1 MNRLVG
7 CLTVLVLLVAMPAW
21 AYDGIVEKKTFA
33 MPAYATV
40 GGTTIKGVRVGYETY
55 GTLNAARDN
64 VVLVAHFYSSNSHA
78 AGKYAASDPAPGYWD
93 AIIGS
98 GKPIDTDRFFVVSS
112 DTLVNLNVKDP
123 NTITTGPASID
134 PDTGK
139 AYGMTFPIVTIRDF
153 VNVQKALL
161 DSLGIT
167 RLRAVT
173 GASMGALQALE
184 WAAAYPDMVER
195 AIPVLPAGELPAFT
209 IGWANIWAAPIRL
222 DPRWN
227 GGDYYGRPEPVDGLA
242 EALKIVTLHARH
254 YGWATRT
261 FGRKWAAP
269 DRDPAVPR
277 RLGPAGGFRATIRPG
292 FWHGPDRARRPPEPK
307 TGRSAA
313 PGGLPSL
320 RLVSLDRGGGRG
332 RGRAR
337 EAHPHAG
344 REWLPVLQDV

>member
-7 CLTVLVLLVAMPAW
+7 CLTALLLLATAPTW
-21 AYDGIVEKKTFA
+21 AYDGIVEKKTFSIA
-33 MPAYATV
+33 AYTTV
-40 GGTTIKGVRVGYETY
+40 GGTTIKNVRVGYETY
-55 GTLNAARDN
+55 GTLNAGKDN
-64 VVLVAHFYSSNSHA
+64 VILVAHFYSGNSHA
-78 AGKYAASDPAPGYWD
+78 AGRYTETDPTPGYWD
-93 AIIGS
+93 AVIGS
-98 GKPIDTDRFFVVSS
+98 GKPVDTDRFLVVSS

-167 RLRAVT
+167 RLRAVA

-195 AIPVLPAGELPAFT
+195 VIPVLPAGELPAFT

-242 EALKIVTLHARH
+242 EALKIVTL
-254 YGWATRT
+254 
-261 FGRKWAAP
+261 
-269 DRDPAVPR
+269 
-277 RLGPAGGFRATIRPG
+277 
-292 FWHGPDRARRPPEPK
+292 
-307 TGRSAA
+307 
-313 PGGLPSL
+313 
-320 RLVSLDRGGGRG
+320 
-332 RGRAR
+332 
-337 EAHPHAG
+337 
-344 REWLPVLQDV
+344 